1 MFMLQLNRKPI
12 MSQALINGWQWM
24 NEQWVVSSLGS
35 RCEIAQFQFIGQE
48 IEY

>member
-12 MSQALINGWQWM
+12 MSQAFINGWQWM
-24 NEQWVVSSLGS
+24 NEQWEVSSLGS
-35 RCEIAQFQFIGQE
+35 RRVIAQFWFAGQE